1 MGRKEKFLSYEKLN
15 AIEDY
20 LSGKRSISQI
30 CRDMKI
36 YNTSFYEWLQKYKMF
51 GAEALTNVKKNKYY
65 PETVKQ
71 QAVKDYLDGRTSLR
85 EICRQYEISSNSIL
99 RQWIK
104 KYNGHEMIKSHN
116 MRGDKS
122 MTKGRKT
129 TFEERVNIVSFCI
142 ANNYNYQIAADK
154 FQVSYQQVYAWVK
167 KYEEYGSE
175 SLSDQRGKRKSP
187 NEMSETEKLAVQL
200 KLLEAENNRLKMEN
214 DFLKKLDE
222 IERRR

>member
-36 YNTSFYEWLQKYKMF
+36 YNTSFYEWLQRYKMF

>member
-1 MGRKEKFLSYEKLN
+1 MGRKGKFLSYEKLN

-36 YNTSFYEWLQKYKMF
+36 YNTSFYEWLQRYKLF
-51 GAEALTNVKKNKYY
+51 GAEALTNVKKNKCY

-71 QAVKDYLDGRTSLR
+71 QAVNDYLNGRTSLR

-104 KYNGHEMIKSHN
+104 KYNGHKTIKSHN
-116 MRGDKS
+116 MRGDKN
-122 MTKGRKT
+122 MTKRRKT
-129 TFEERVNIVSFCI
+129 IFEERIKIVSFCI
-142 ANNYNYQIAADK
+142 ANNYNYQMAADK
-154 FQVSYQQVYAWVK
+154 FQVSYQQVYTWVK
-167 KYEEYGSE
+167 KYKEHGSE
-175 SLSDQRGKRKSP
+175 SLSDQRGKRKSS
-187 NEMSETEKLAVQL
+187 NEISEAGKLAAQL
-200 KLLEAENNRLKMEN
+200 ELLKAENNQLKMEN